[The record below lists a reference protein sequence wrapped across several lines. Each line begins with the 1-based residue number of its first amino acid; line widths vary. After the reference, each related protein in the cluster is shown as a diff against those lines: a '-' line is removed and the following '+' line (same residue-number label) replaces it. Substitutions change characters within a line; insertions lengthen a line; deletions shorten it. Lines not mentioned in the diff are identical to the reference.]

1 MCKEQKAKELGWTSF
16 WKSCFNSSQV
26 ETTHLQTDTCAPKA
40 DIYDQYSEKK
50 STEFLPRQWHD
61 THVEI
66 DNATFSFS
74 QNFILL
80 QVTGGLLSLQ
90 YKILPDFKLEDPEN
104 NS

>member
-74 QNFILL
+74 VMHSEAWDGQAPSIN
-80 QVTGGLLSLQ
+80 
-90 YKILPDFKLEDPEN
+90 KMDF
-104 NS
+104 